1 MRLKK
6 RVALVVGGAGSM
18 GGSVARTFA
27 KNGAAVCVADVDKNR
42 AQEVSEQICEQGG
55 QSMSIGL
62 DVCESVDWNHAV
74 EKVESTWGQ
83 LDIMANLSG
92 ANIRVDFDEQTLEMW
107 QKIID
112 VNLTACFV
120 GVKAVVPAMRRSGRG
135 VVLFIGSLASL
146 RQGAG
151 SPAYGVSKIGLVA
164 LTRSVAASY
173 ARYGIRCVLISPG
186 HVDTNFIREDSDHS
200 PNTWQTSIDNPEN
213 YASREAATPLGRL
226 CSSEDVAKSFLFA
239 ASDDASMITGSML
252 TVDGGAGI

>member
-1 MRLKK
+1 
-6 RVALVVGGAGSM
+6 
-18 GGSVARTFA
+18 
-27 KNGAAVCVADVDKNR
+27 
-42 AQEVSEQICEQGG
+42 
-55 QSMSIGL
+55 
-62 DVCESVDWNHAV
+62 
-74 EKVESTWGQ
+74 
-83 LDIMANLSG
+83 
-92 ANIRVDFDEQTLEMW
+92 
-107 QKIID
+107 
-112 VNLTACFV
+112 
-120 GVKAVVPAMRRSGRG
+120 MRRSGRG

-146 RQGAG
+146 RQGTG

-213 YASREAATPLGRL
+213 YSSREAATPLGRL
-226 CSSEDVAKSFLFA
+226 CSSEDVARSFLFA

>member
-1 MRLKK
+1 MRLEK

-18 GGSVARTFA
+18 GSSVAKTFA
-27 KNGAAVCVADVDKNR
+27 KNGAAVCVADVDIDR
-42 AQEVSEQICEQGG
+42 AREVSEQICGQGG
-55 QSMSIGL
+55 QSVFTEL
-62 DVCESVDWNHAV
+62 DVCALDDWSHAV
-74 EKVESTWGQ
+74 EKVESTWGR

-92 ANIRVDFDEQTLEMW
+92 ANIRVDFDEQTLDMW

-112 VNLTACFV
+112 VNLTACFA
-120 GVKAVVPAMRRSGRG
+120 GVKAVIPAMRRSGRG
-135 VVLFIGSLASL
+135 VILFIGSLASL

-186 HVDTNFIREDSDHS
+186 HVDTNFIRGDSDHS

-213 YASREAATPLGRL
+213 YASRELATPLGRL
-226 CSSEDVAKSFLFA
+226 CSSEDVAQSFLFA
-239 ASDDASMITGSML
+239 ASDEASMITGSML
-252 TVDGGAGI
+252 TVDGGAGV